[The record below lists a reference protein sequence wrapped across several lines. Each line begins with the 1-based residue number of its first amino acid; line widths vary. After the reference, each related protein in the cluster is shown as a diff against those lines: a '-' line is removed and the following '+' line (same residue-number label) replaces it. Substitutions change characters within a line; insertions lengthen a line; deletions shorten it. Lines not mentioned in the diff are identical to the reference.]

1 MSNWPI
7 DFRVVLT
14 YDSSEVSKMKTTE
27 EAAIYDEFYSRT
39 IGKEVMHWIKGRDP
53 ESLRG

>member
-14 YDSSEVSKMKTTE
+14 YNSSEVSKMKTSE
-27 EAAIYDEFYSRT
+27 EAVIYDELYSRT
-39 IGKEVMHWIKGRDP
+39 IGKAVMQWIKGRDP